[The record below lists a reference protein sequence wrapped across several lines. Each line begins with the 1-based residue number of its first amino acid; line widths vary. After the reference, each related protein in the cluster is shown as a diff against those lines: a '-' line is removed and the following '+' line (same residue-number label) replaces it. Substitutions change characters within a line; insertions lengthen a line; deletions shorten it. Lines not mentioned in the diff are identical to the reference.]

1 MFHYLLLLLHMDT
14 SEIEN
19 FIVQGGLRL
28 SPVRVLVVRSIHN
41 AGRPLSS
48 LELEEMLQTVD
59 RSSITRT
66 LAGFEEHGLV
76 RKIDD
81 GSGAGRYE
89 LCRHENE
96 GSGSMASHPH
106 FYCVRCGHT
115 MCLSNMDTP
124 RIELPADYVATS
136 INYVIK
142 GICPKCR

>member
-1 MFHYLLLLLHMDT
+1 MDI

-28 SPVRVLVVRSIHN
+28 SPVRVLVVRSIAG

-66 LAGFEEHGLV
+66 LAAFEEHGLV
-76 RKIDD
+76 CKIDD

-89 LCRHENE
+89 LCLPTDK
-96 GSGSMASHPH
+96 GAASHHPH
-106 FYCVRCGHT
+106 FYCTRCGHT
-115 MCLSNMDTP
+115 LCLSHIDTP
-124 RIELPADYVATS
+124 RIELPADYTAMT